1 MPERVSSK
9 GRPYRSFTLSGF
21 EILVGKA
28 ATDNDHLT
36 FNVAEPHDLWLHVA
50 GGTPGS
56 HVVIRNPERGAVP
69 EEVTRCAAELAAWYS
84 KARNAA
90 RVEVFTCAA
99 RAGCEEGA
107 RRAPAGQVQIARFK
121 SLRVA
126 PTPFAGA
133 TDHGVTRRSGRQ
145 LGLRDARG
153 ALQLGEIVLE
163 FTLYALE
170 GVERRRVVRS

>member
-9 GRPYRSFTLSGF
+9 GRPYRSFTRSGF

-56 HVVIRNPERGAVP
+56 HVVIRNPERGTVP
-69 EEVTRCAAELAAWYS
+69 EDVTLCAAELAAWYS

-90 RVEVFTCAA
+90 RVEVHVC
-99 RAGCEEGA
+99 RAGDVKKA
-107 RRAPAGQVQIARFK
+107 RGAPAGQVQIARFK

-133 TDHGVTRRSGRQ
+133 SEQ
-145 LGLRDARG
+145 
-153 ALQLGEIVLE
+153 E
-163 FTLYALE
+163 
-170 GVERRRVVRS
+170 